1 MNTDRKKV
9 PVKFDFPVGYLDFH
23 KEQVFNFQLN
33 RWYSLGYA
41 RYDDLADVAAR
52 INSFDDW
59 KAELIKLAQKAEKDI
74 RMLNA
79 AYYYR
84 AAEFYISPDD
94 PDKMEIYEKFKGLIH
109 PILISDGIKI
119 QEVPYENGYL
129 PCLRASAKGEVR
141 KGAIV
146 IHGGF
151 DSFKEEFYSIMKY
164 FSGNGYDVIVFEGP
178 GQGEARKKYNLLFDY
193 RWEKPASAVL
203 DHFGLDDVTLL
214 GISMGGYLCFRAAA
228 FEPRIKKVIASSVAY
243 DYTDFPPKIL
253 QPLVSLFYNTLTE
266 FTNNATIRAMKKGG
280 LKSWYFSNL
289 IYMTGSSRPIDA
301 VRYLTKLTAEAL
313 HCDRVTQDVLILT
326 GRDDHFAPYKMH
338 KKQVNALINANTVT
352 GRVFYK
358 DSSASNHCQIG
369 NMPLNL
375 KVMTEWIE
383 KIDKAGYNHE

>member
-1 MNTDRKKV
+1 MDTNKA
-9 PVKFDFPVGYLDFH
+9 PAKFDFPVGYQAFH

-41 RYDDLADVAAR
+41 KYDDLADVAAK
-52 INSFDDW
+52 IKSFDDW
-59 KAELIKLAQKAEKDI
+59 KTELIKLAQKAEKDN

-79 AYYYR
+79 AFYYR

-94 PDKMEIYEKFKGLIH
+94 PNKMKIYERFKELIH
-109 PILISDGIKI
+109 PILVDDGIKI
-119 QEVPYENGYL
+119 LKVPYENGYL
-129 PCLRASAKGEVR
+129 PCLRMTAKAESC
-141 KGAIV
+141 KGTIV

-151 DSFKEEFYSIMKY
+151 DSFKEEFYSIMRY
-164 FSGNGYDVIVFEGP
+164 FSDNNYDVIVFEGP
-178 GQGEARKKYNLLFDY
+178 GQGGARKKYNLVFDY
-193 RWEKPASAVL
+193 KWEKPSSAVL
-203 DHFGLDDVTLL
+203 SHFGLDDVILL

-243 DYTDFPPKIL
+243 DYTDFTPKIL

-266 FTNNATIRAMKKGG
+266 FTNNATIRAIKKGG

-289 IYMTGSSRPIDA
+289 IYMTGSKRPIDA
-301 VRYLTKLTAEAL
+301 VRYLTKLTAEEL

-338 KKQVNALINANTVT
+338 KKQVNALINARTVT
-352 GRVFYK
+352 ERVFYK

-383 KIDKAGYNHE
+383 KIDKVGDNHQ

>member
-1 MNTDRKKV
+1 MDTDKNKA
-9 PVKFDFPVGYLDFH
+9 PAKFDFPVGYLDFH

-52 INSFDDW
+52 IKGFDDW
-59 KAELIKLAQKAEKDI
+59 KTELIKLAQKAEKDN
-74 RMLNA
+74 RTLNA

-94 PDKMEIYEKFKGLIH
+94 PDKMKIYEKFKRLIH
-109 PILISDGIKI
+109 PILTSDGIEI
-119 QEVPYENGYL
+119 QEAPYENGYF
-129 PCLRASAKGEVR
+129 PCLKVNAKGEAC
-141 KGAIV
+141 KGVIV

-164 FSGNGYDVIVFEGP
+164 FSNNGYDVIVFEGP
-178 GQGEARKKYNLLFDY
+178 GQGEARKKYNLVFDY
-193 RWEKPASAVL
+193 KWEKPTSAVL

-243 DYTDFPPKIL
+243 DYMDFPPKIV
-253 QPLVSLFYNTLTE
+253 QPIVSLFYNTLTE
-266 FTNNATIRAMKKGG
+266 FTNTATIRTMKKGG

-289 IYMTGSSRPIDA
+289 IYMTGSKRPIDA

-326 GRDDHFAPYKMH
+326 GRDDHFTPFKMH
-338 KKQVNALINANTVT
+338 KKQVKALINANTVT
-352 GRVFYK
+352 ERVFYK

-375 KVMTEWIE
+375 KVMTEWVE
-383 KIDKAGYNHE
+383 KIDKAGDHHE

>member
-1 MNTDRKKV
+1 MNPTV
-9 PVKFDFPVGYLDFH
+9 PAQFDFPVGYMPFH
-23 KEQVFNFQLN
+23 REKVFNFQLN
-33 RWYSLGYA
+33 RWYSLGYG
-41 RYDDLADVAAR
+41 RYDDLAQAAMN
-52 INSFDDW
+52 IENFDDW
-59 KAELIKLAQKAEKDI
+59 KVELIKLAQNAEKENS
-74 RMLNA
+74 MLNA

-94 PDKMEIYEKFKGLIH
+94 PDKMKIYEKFAGLIH
-109 PILISDGIKI
+109 PILIRDGIEI
-119 QEVPYENGYL
+119 QETPYEKGYL
-129 PCLRASAKGEVR
+129 PCLKMNAKGEVR
-141 KGAIV
+141 KGVIV

-178 GQGEARKKYNLLFDY
+178 GQGEARKKYNLVFDY
-193 RWEKPASAVL
+193 RWEKPTSAVL
-203 DHFGLDDVTLL
+203 DHFRLDDVILL

-243 DYTDFPPKIL
+243 DYMDFPPKIL

-289 IYMTGSSRPIDA
+289 IYMTGANRPIDA
-301 VRYLTKLTAEAL
+301 VRYLTKLNAEAL
-313 HCDRVTQDVLILT
+313 HCDRITQDVLILT
-326 GRDDHFAPYKMH
+326 GRDDHFAPFKMH
-338 KKQVNALINANTVT
+338 KKQVKALVNANTVT
-352 GRVFYK
+352 ERVFYK

-383 KIDKAGYNHE
+383 KFDKAGDNHG